1 MNLTTYFVTLNWNTT
16 DLLKQMITSVEA
28 TVLERRRWVIID
40 NGSDREN
47 TLALYDWANK
57 QPKGDVFILVAAAA
71 RKLYWNPELE
81 AVQTVIVRS
90 PTNLGCVEGC
100 NLALDVVKALTFRGC
115 RPHEVVLIN
124 TDVVVNEQGWLD
136 RLHAWLEDKPQIG
149 IVGLEHS
156 RGAKCASA
164 IFLDT
169 NGNWYVQGDQPM
181 RATPVESESVGFG
194 MVMLRWPVLE
204 AGLRFDPRY
213 AMYYKQDDDFAFQV
227 RTMGLEVW
235 AFPIDCLHWGSGS
248 LKANEYHVGDAQGR
262 AEFEQVKQ
270 ANQRRFAEKWAW
282 LLRGRRGSW
291 EGEMSHLAEMKRV
304 MADRRH

>member
-1 MNLTTYFVTLNWNTT
+1 MNPTTYFVTLNWNTT
-16 DLLKQMITSVEA
+16 GLLSQMITSVETTVSGA
-28 TVLERRRWVIID
+28 TRWVIVD
-40 NGSDREN
+40 NGSNAERWA
-47 TLALYDWANK
+47 ALRAFAKAEFVD
-57 QPKGDVFILVAAAA
+57 PFILDAAPA
-71 RKLYWNPELE
+71 RRLVRWEPYLDEIQ
-81 AVQTVIVRS
+81 AVVVRS
-90 PTNLGCVEGC
+90 RTNLGCIEGH
-100 NLALDVVKALTFRGC
+100 NLALNVVKFLSVH

-124 TDVVVNEQGWLD
+124 TDVVISEHGWLD
-136 RLHAWLEDKPQIG
+136 RLHSWLEDKPQIG

-169 NGNWYVQGDQPM
+169 NGNWYIQGDQRM
-181 RATPVESESVGFG
+181 HAIPVESESVGFG

-204 AGLRFDPRY
+204 AGLRFDPRFV
-213 AMYYKQDDDFAFQV
+213 MYYKQDDDFAFQV

-248 LKANEYHVGDAQGR
+248 LKTNEYHVGDAQGR

-282 LLRGRRGSW
+282 ALRERRGSW
-291 EGEMSHLAEMKRV
+291 EAEMGHLAEMRRV